1 MGHIRLGRLPRTY
14 RWRQVVE
21 LLDESSDGAATV
33 ATATLRAA
41 ELRLRRLADDPS
53 VSYCFWLLTRITQA
67 ARTQDF
73 PAALAEIG
81 LDAREGEPVLSF
93 ISRVSDRARREV
105 VHHRE
110 SGHFAELASLALRRA
125 LTETVGQQGGS
136 LFGSSVDDL
145 QAALRAYSTDRSFG
159 QVSRRFFGDFMA
171 RTLASFVER
180 ELANHIGVGHR
191 LQDLDQS
198 REFSAALDLHT
209 RQQARIMEDFAADW
223 YGRRNRLTAG
233 EISREEA
240 QGFVAVAL
248 RKLRSELTRPD
259 A

>member
-14 RWRQVVE
+14 RWRQVVG
-21 LLDESSDGAATV
+21 LLDDAPSDGSAIAG
-33 ATATLRAA
+33 ATARAA
-41 ELRLRRLADDPS
+41 ELRLRRLAGDPA

-93 ISRVSDRARREV
+93 ISRVSDIARQEV

-136 LFGSSVDDL
+136 LFGSSVEDL
-145 QAALRAYSTDRSFG
+145 RSALRAYSTDRSFG

-171 RTLASFVER
+171 RMLASFVER
-180 ELANHIGVGHR
+180 ELANHVGAGHGLR
-191 LQDLDQS
+191 SLEQS
-198 REFSAALDLHT
+198 RDFSDALDLHT
-209 RQQARIMEDFAADW
+209 RQSARIVEDFASGW
-223 YGRRNRLTAG
+223 YGKHNWESKG
-233 EISREEA
+233 QISREDA
-240 QGFVAVAL
+240 QGFVGVAM
-248 RKLRSELTRPD
+248 RKLRMELTRSG